1 MADNVYLKSTTST
14 GTTRDSVMSTNRP
27 TTRRRSSA
35 DLLNEAVDKHEKVL
49 NSQFGLSQLE
59 YRKKAIE
66 LSKKWRH
73 HTYGPTEERQ
83 GAKADIAICESLG
96 AVAEFKG
103 VNDYGVEDGS
113 LFRFRKDDLD
123 VTPARVSRQLL
134 EYLSQC
140 GYESAPTLEQMR
152 VDVEDDGP
160 NFHHLSVALW
170 YVVDDRKKER
180 EAARVEAQRKADEK

>member
-1 MADNVYLKSTTST
+1 MADNVSLKSKSSIETTLE
-14 GTTRDSVMSTNRP
+14 SVMSSRP
-27 TTRRRSSA
+27 KPRRRSSA
-35 DLLNEAVDKHEKVL
+35 DLLTEVVYRHDRGL
-49 NSQFGLSQLE
+49 NSQFGLSQFE
-59 YRKKAIE
+59 YQKKAIE
-66 LSKKWRH
+66 LSKEWRH

-83 GAKADIAICESLG
+83 GAKADIAFCESLK
-96 AVAEFKG
+96 AVAKFVG

-113 LFRFRKDDLD
+113 LFRSRKDNLD

-140 GYESAPTLEQMR
+140 GYDSAPTLEQMR

-160 NFHHLSVALW
+160 HFHQLSLALW

-180 EAARVEAQRKADEK
+180 EASRIEAQRKADGK